1 MSHVILNKSV
11 NMLRNVHRNHKAY
24 WGQGEGAE
32 SVYGSTFCADS
43 YFGIRSTPVLPQRW
57 GIQEGDY
64 MLRHTYRYTCHHQN
78 DVCIRN
84 KMGSDQ
90 SNFNV
95 SLFVRDIVMGWCS
108 QTTAFL
114 KKKGQPKRI

>member
-32 SVYGSTFCADS
+32 WCMEVGK
-43 YFGIRSTPVLPQRW
+43 
-57 GIQEGDY
+57 EGDY
-64 MLRHTYRYTCHHQN
+64 IYLSLYCHHQN

-95 SLFVRDIVMGWCS
+95 SLFVRDTVMGWCS